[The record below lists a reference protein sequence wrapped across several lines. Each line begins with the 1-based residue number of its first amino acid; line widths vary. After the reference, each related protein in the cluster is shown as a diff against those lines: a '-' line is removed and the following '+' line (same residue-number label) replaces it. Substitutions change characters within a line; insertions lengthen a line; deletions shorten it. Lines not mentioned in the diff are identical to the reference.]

1 MRGRGDGRV
10 QQPLKK
16 PLGSV
21 NFQRH
26 LAHFLLRWHEAD
38 LLREQLMGV
47 SPSRKMRTAIR
58 IQENP

>member
-10 QQPLKK
+10 QRPLKT

-21 NFQRH
+21 SFQRH
-26 LAHFLLRWHEAD
+26 LAPFLLRWHEAD
-38 LLREQLMGV
+38 LLRERLVGV